1 MDNQTLN
8 SVGNLICSEWSNNG
22 IKIGNEEG
30 LKGRSKLIL
39 ENVSDYILKNYSEK
53 EIQNMTLLDIGSFDG
68 YLPYYLSDLGFK
80 KILACEPRK
89 KNIEKGISIR
99 KFLNLDEKK
108 NIEFVAKRFEDL
120 EVEKNSFDIVCCF
133 GIMHHIGDHFSFI
146 KKMAEISKNIV
157 IIDTRVVSSNV
168 IKKKEAVKKGE
179 ILDVLYKNL
188 FSKNLNSESFFD
200 KNLISF
206 SINKFESNFNDSS
219 TATHG
224 LVTIPTTGSLR
235 MCLKNFNFNKI
246 IDLVSPSE
254 YIKKLNH
261 KRPLDG
267 YLFVAK
273 KEKSQQNKPRS
284 ILINYENSIKQNSL
298 DLKFLKNLEDFFIH
312 SKKSNIFKYIIGNL
326 LLKHQF
332 YKLFFFINKNNF
344 NIYQREIISNLH
356 YSYEDKINFEI
367 GKTLFF
373 LSRYEEASEYFLKII
388 DKRNSDFRS
397 VYRSFYFMYKIS
409 KIKKKLEDKK
419 KYFKFYF
426 RSKYGIL

>member
-1 MDNQTLN
+1 
-8 SVGNLICSEWSNNG
+8 
-22 IKIGNEEG
+22 
-30 LKGRSKLIL
+30 
-39 ENVSDYILKNYSEK
+39 
-53 EIQNMTLLDIGSFDG
+53 MT
-68 YLPYYLSDLGFK
+68 
-80 KILACEPRK
+80 
-89 KNIEKGISIR
+89 
-99 KFLNLDEKK
+99 
-108 NIEFVAKRFEDL
+108 
-120 EVEKNSFDIVCCF
+120 
-133 GIMHHIGDHFSFI
+133 M
-146 KKMAEISKNIV
+146 
-157 IIDTRVVSSNV
+157 
-168 IKKKEAVKKGE
+168 
-179 ILDVLYKNL
+179 
-188 FSKNLNSESFFD
+188 
-200 KNLISF
+200 
-206 SINKFESNFNDSS
+206 
-219 TATHG
+219 
-224 LVTIPTTGSLR
+224 TIP
-235 MCLKNFNFNKI
+235 LK
-246 IDLVSPSE
+246 LTR
-254 YIKKLNH
+254 KKLNH

-312 SKKSNIFKYIIGNL
+312 SKKSNLFKYIIGNL

>member
-8 SVGNLICSEWSNNG
+8 SIGNLICSEWSNNG
-22 IKIGNEEG
+22 IKLGNEEG

-39 ENVSDYILKNYSEK
+39 DNVSDHLLNNYTKK
-53 EIQNMTLLDIGSFDG
+53 EIENMTLLDIGSFDG
-68 YLPYYLSDLGFK
+68 YIPYYLSDLGFK
-80 KILACEPRK
+80 KIVACEPRK

-99 KFLNLDEKK
+99 KFLNLEEKK
-108 NIEFVAKRFEDL
+108 NIEFIAKRFEDL
-120 EVEKNSFDIVCCF
+120 EVEKKSFDVVSCF

-146 KKMAEISKNIV
+146 KKMAEISKKILV
-157 IIDTRVVSSNV
+157 IDSRVVNDSI
-168 IKKKEAVKKGE
+168 IKKKEAVKKSE
-179 ILDVLYKNL
+179 TLDVLYKNL
-188 FSKNLNSESFFD
+188 FSKNLNSDSFFD

-206 SINKFESNFNDSS
+206 SINKFESDFNDSS

-246 IDLVSPSE
+246 TDLVSPSE
-254 YIKKLNH
+254 YRIKLNH

-267 YLFVAK
+267 YLFVAE
-273 KEKSQQNKPRS
+273 KERSQHNKSRS
-284 ILINYENSIKQNSL
+284 ILINYENSIKRNTL
-298 DLKFLKNLEDFFIH
+298 ELKFLQNLEDFFIH
-312 SKKSNIFKYIIGNL
+312 SKKSSSFKYIIENF
-326 LLKHQF
+326 LLKNKF
-332 YKLFFFINKNNF
+332 YKLFYIINKNNY
-344 NIYQREIISNLH
+344 NIYQKEIISNLH

-373 LSRYEEASEYFLKII
+373 LNRFEEAKEYFFKII

-409 KIKKKLEDKK
+409 KIESNLPDQKKF
-419 KYFKFYF
+419 FKFYF